1 MSEERALL
9 ADTVSRLFGAAS
21 ARAASQ
27 SERVAS
33 QSERLAFDAE
43 LWAQVEEL
51 GLPALLVPEE
61 AGGAGGCA
69 EDALA
74 IARELGRFAV
84 ALPLAESLLAHEA
97 LAAAGLER
105 PAGALTLALEVEPGA
120 KLDAERGLFRGALAN
135 VPWGAE
141 AAGVV
146 AVIGS
151 PPVPRIAL
159 LSPAH
164 ASAIARGTNLA
175 EEPRATLRFEDA
187 RAASAPAREHA
198 ATRLFERAAL
208 LRTGQ
213 LAGALAA
220 TLARTVAHATSR
232 VQFGKPI
239 GQFQAVQQ
247 LAARM
252 GSEAAAADCAAAAAF
267 RAADCGDASF
277 EIACAKLRAN
287 LAADFCAAGAHQ
299 IHGAIGF
306 TREQDLRLFTQ
317 RLLAWR
323 AELGND
329 RFWAERLG
337 RRVATRG
344 ASEFWCDLTAR
355 SDAQCVTAEP

>member
-9 ADTVSRLFGAAS
+9 AETVSRLFGDAF
-21 ARAASQ
+21 ARAAAQ
-27 SERVAS
+27 SERA
-33 QSERLAFDAE
+33 AFDAE
-43 LWAQVEEL
+43 LWPRVEEL
-51 GLPALLVPEE
+51 GLPTLLVPEE

-97 LAAAGLER
+97 LAAVGLER
-105 PAGALTLALEVEPGA
+105 PAGALTLALEVEPA
-120 KLDAERGLFRGALAN
+120 ARFDAERGLFHGALAN

-141 AAGVV
+141 SAGVV
-146 AVIGS
+146 AVLGS
-151 PPVPRIAL
+151 AASPRVAL
-159 LSPAH
+159 LAPAH
-164 ASAIARGTNLA
+164 ASAIVRGANLA
-175 EEPRATLRFEDA
+175 EEPRATLRFADA
-187 RAASAPAREHA
+187 RAASAPARRGTA
-198 ATRLFERAAL
+198 ARLFERAAL
-208 LRTGQ
+208 LRAGQ

-252 GSEAAAADCAAAAAF
+252 GSEAAAAECAVAAAF
-267 RAADCGDASF
+267 RAADCGNASF

-287 LAADFCAAGAHQ
+287 LAADLCAAGAHQ

-323 AELGND
+323 GELGND

-337 RRVATRG
+337 RSVAARG
-344 ASEFWCDLTAR
+344 ASEFWRDLTAR
-355 SDAQCVTAEP
+355 SDAQCVTTEH

>member
-1 MSEERALL
+1 MSEAHDERQLL
-9 ADTVSRLFGAAS
+9 AETAARLFGDAFARTAAQVE
-21 ARAASQ
+21 RAG
-27 SERVAS
+27 
-33 QSERLAFDAE
+33 FDAE

-61 AGGAGGCA
+61 AGGAGGSI

-74 IARELGRFAV
+74 VLREVGRHAA

-97 LAAAGLER
+97 LAGAGLDR
-105 PAGALTLALEVEPGA
+105 PAGALTLALDSAPGA
-120 KLDAERGLFRGALAN
+120 QLDAERGLFRGALLN

-146 AVIGS
+146 VVLGS
-151 PPVPRIAL
+151 ETGTRVAL
-159 LSPAH
+159 LNPAY
-164 ASAIARGTNLA
+164 ASEIARGANLA
-175 EEPRATLRFEDA
+175 EEPRAALRFADA
-187 RAASAPAREHA
+187 RAASAPAPVRA
-198 ATRLFERAAL
+198 AERLFERAAL

-220 TLARTVAHATSR
+220 ALARTVAHATGR

-247 LAARM
+247 LVARM
-252 GSEAAAADCAAAAAF
+252 GSEVAAVDCAVAAAF
-267 RAADCGDASF
+267 RAAACDDAGF

-287 LAADFCAAGAHQ
+287 RAADFCAAGAHQ
-299 IHGAIGF
+299 VHGAIGF

-323 AELGND
+323 GELGND

-337 RRVATRG
+337 AGALARG
-344 ASEFWCDLTAR
+344 ADSFWRDLTAR
-355 SDAQCVTAEP
+355 SDAQCVAAGG

>member
-9 ADTVSRLFGAAS
+9 AEAVSRLFGDAF
-21 ARAASQ
+21 ARAASRP
-27 SERVAS
+27 ERTA
-33 QSERLAFDAE
+33 RDAE
-43 LWAQVEEL
+43 LWAQIEEL
-51 GLPALLVPEE
+51 GLPALLVREE
-61 AGGAGGCA
+61 AGGAGGCV

-74 IARELGRFAV
+74 IARELGRYAI

-97 LAAAGLER
+97 LAAAGLDR
-105 PAGALTLALEVEPGA
+105 PAGALTLALDVEAGA
-120 KLDAERGLFRGALAN
+120 QIDVERGQFRGALAN

-146 AVIGS
+146 AVLASTSG
-151 PPVPRIAL
+151 PRVAL
-159 LSPAH
+159 LNPAH
-164 ASAIARGTNLA
+164 ASEIARGANLA
-175 EEPRATLRFEDA
+175 EEPRATLRFAGA
-187 RAASAPAREHA
+187 RAASAPAAGDA
-198 ATRLFERAAL
+198 AARLFERAVL

-220 TLARTVAHATSR
+220 ALSRTVAHATGR

-247 LAARM
+247 LVARM
-252 GSEAAAADCAAAAAF
+252 GSEAAAVECAVAAAF
-267 RAADCGDASF
+267 RAANCGEASF

-299 IHGAIGF
+299 VHGAIGF

-323 AELGND
+323 GELGND
-329 RFWAERLG
+329 RYWAERLG
-337 RRVATRG
+337 SSVAARG
-344 ASEFWCDLTAR
+344 AEAFWRDLTAR
-355 SDAQCVTAEP
+355 SDAQCVARAGTD